1 MNATPTSSTD
11 EVLVLGAGFAG
22 LATASYLAKSGH
34 RVRVVE
40 RHDTLG
46 GRARKFEVDGFT
58 FDMGPSWYWMPDVF
72 ERYFKDFGAD
82 VNEEM
87 NLVRLDPSY
96 TVWFE
101 DGPLEIP
108 AGLDALAAVFEKIEV
123 GAGRK
128 LREFMAEAE
137 VKYNIGMNKFVNKPA
152 HNALEFAEWQ
162 TVVDAT
168 RLSLFTSFSAFARK
182 HFTHPKLLQIMEFP
196 VLFLGAKPEDTPAL
210 YSLMNYADTCLGTWY
225 PMGGMNEIV
234 QAMVRVAERQGVV
247 FQTSSEVAAILDDG
261 GRASGVVLDNGRR
274 IEASAVVATGD
285 YHHVEQSLVPAKWR
299 RYDEAYWD
307 NRTMSP
313 SSLLYYVGLDTR
325 VPELQHHNLFFDT
338 PFGPHAE
345 TIYDSNS
352 WPDDP
357 LFYVS
362 APSRTDSSVAPEGC
376 ENLFFLIPLAP
387 GLEEDGTERDR
398 YFEEILTRLETHL
411 GRDLRPHITYKRSF
425 AHREFQQ
432 EYSSYKGNAYG
443 LANTLRQTA
452 FWKPKMRSKLPGL
465 HFAGQLTTPGP
476 GVPPSLISGEVA
488 ARETARYLHTRGILP
503 QEAHAVDLAVEHEPS
518 FQG

>member
-1 MNATPTSSTD
+1 MNATSTSSTD

-22 LATASYLAKSGH
+22 LATASYLAKAGH
-34 RVRVVE
+34 RVRVLE

-46 GRARKFEVDGFT
+46 GRARKFDAEGFT

-72 ERYFKDFGAD
+72 ERYFTDFGAD

-96 TVWFE
+96 TVWFD

-108 AGLDALAAVFEKIEV
+108 AGLDALAEVFERIEK
-123 GAGRK
+123 GAGQK
-128 LREFMAEAE
+128 LQDFMAEAE

-182 HFTHPKLLQIMEFP
+182 HFTHPKLLQIIEFP

-234 QAMVRVAERQGVV
+234 QAMVRVAERQGVI

-261 GRASGVVLDNGRR
+261 DRASGVVLNNGRR
-274 IEASAVVATGD
+274 IAAAAVVATGD
-285 YHHVEQSLVPAKWR
+285 YHHVEQTLLPPKWR
-299 RYDEAYWD
+299 RYDQKYWD
-307 NRTMSP
+307 KRTMSP
-313 SSLLYYVGLDTR
+313 SSLLYYVGLNTQ

-338 PFGPHAE
+338 PFGPHAK
-345 TIYDSNS
+345 TIYDTNS

-362 APSRTDSSVAPEGC
+362 APSRTDSSVAPKGC

-387 GLEEDGTERDR
+387 GLKEDGTERER
-398 YFEEILTRLETHL
+398 YFQEILTRLETHL
-411 GRDLRPHITYKRSF
+411 GRDLRPHIVYTRSF
-425 AHREFQQ
+425 AHKEFEK
-432 EYSSYKGNAYG
+432 EYSSFKGNAYG

-452 FWKPKMRSKLPGL
+452 FWKPKMRSKLPGM

-488 ARETARYLHTRGILP
+488 ARETGRYLNRLGIMP
-503 QEAHAVDLAVEHEPS
+503 REATSVDLSVEHEPS

>member
-1 MNATPTSSTD
+1 MTD
-11 EVLVLGAGFAG
+11 RSRSLQ
-22 LATASYLAKSGH
+22 ASMHWPRL
-34 RVRVVE
+34 
-40 RHDTLG
+40 
-46 GRARKFEVDGFT
+46 FEG
-58 FDMGPSWYWMPDVF
+58 
-72 ERYFKDFGAD
+72 
-82 VNEEM
+82 
-87 NLVRLDPSY
+87 
-96 TVWFE
+96 
-101 DGPLEIP
+101 
-108 AGLDALAAVFEKIEV
+108 IEQ

-128 LREFMAEAE
+128 LRDFMAEAE

-182 HFTHPKLLQIMEFP
+182 HFNHPKLLQIMEFP

-247 FQTSSEVAAILDDG
+247 FQTSSEVATILDDG
-261 GRASGVVLDNGRR
+261 GRASGVVLNNGRR
-274 IEASAVVATGD
+274 IEAAAVVATGD
-285 YHHVEQSLVPAKWR
+285 YHHVEQTLLPAKWR

-307 NRTMSP
+307 KRTMSP

-338 PFGPHAE
+338 PFGPHAK

-352 WPDDP
+352 WPEDP

-362 APSRTDSSVAPEGC
+362 APSRTDSGVAPEGC

-387 GLEEDGTERDR
+387 GLEEEGTERDR

-425 AHREFQQ
+425 AHREFQK

-488 ARETARYLHTRGILP
+488 ARETGRYLHRNGILP
-503 QEAHAVDLAVEHEPS
+503 QQAHAVDLAVEHEPT

>member
-1 MNATPTSSTD
+1 MDQSSSPNRD
-11 EVLVLGAGFAG
+11 VLVLGAGFAG
-22 LATASYLAKSGH
+22 LATATYLAKAGH
-34 RVRVVE
+34 RVRVLE

-46 GRARKFEVDGFT
+46 GRARKFQAEGFT

-72 ERYFKDFGAD
+72 ERYFEDFGAD

-96 TVWFE
+96 TVWFD
-101 DGPLEIP
+101 DGPLQIP
-108 AGLDALAAVFEKIEV
+108 AGLNALATVFESIET
-123 GAGRK
+123 GAGKK
-128 LREFMAEAE
+128 LRDFMAEAE
-137 VKYNIGMNKFVNKPA
+137 VKYNIGMSKFVTKPA

-168 RLSLFTSFSAFARK
+168 RLSLFTSFSTFARK
-182 HFTHPKLLQIMEFP
+182 HFSHPKLLQIMEFP

-210 YSLMNYADTCLGTWY
+210 YRLMNYADTCLGTWY

-234 QAMVRVAERQGVV
+234 QAMVRVAERQGVE
-247 FQTSSEVAAILDDG
+247 FQCNAEVTAILDEG
-261 GRASGVVLDNGRR
+261 SRASGVRLADGTTM
-274 IEASAVVATGD
+274 EAAAVVATGD
-285 YHHVEQSLVPAKWR
+285 YHHVEQTLLPAKWR

-307 NRTMSP
+307 KRTMSP
-313 SSLLYYVGLDTR
+313 SSLLYYVGLDTK
-325 VPELQHHNLFFDT
+325 VPEFQHHNLFFDT
-338 PFGPHAE
+338 PFGPHAT
-345 TIYDSNS
+345 TIYDSLS
-352 WPDDP
+352 WPVDP

-362 APSRTDSSVAPEGC
+362 APSRTDLSVAPEGC

-387 GLEEDGTERDR
+387 GLEEQGNERDR
-398 YFEEILTRLETHL
+398 YFEEIMTRLETHL
-411 GRDLRPHITYKRSF
+411 GRDLRPHVVYSRSF
-425 AHREFQQ
+425 AHREFEK

-488 ARETARYLHTRGILP
+488 SRETSKYLHRQGILP
-503 QEAHAVDLAVEHEPS
+503 EAASQVDLAVEHEHAS
-518 FQG
+518 RG